1 MKIEKNGGPERSA
14 LRLLAILT
22 LANLALLAY
31 LLSQVQ
37 PAFGFAQARAFDSV
51 QAQTL
56 DSAQARAGAQSVA
69 PVVRA
74 QALEIVDKQGRLRA
88 TLNIQPASKHDG
100 QTYPET
106 VLLRLIDPNG
116 KPIVTLGGAVGSAGL
131 GLNDGSDTT
140 YALIEAKDA
149 DAYVRL
155 TTTAGGRQIIRP

>member
-1 MKIEKNGGPERSA
+1 MKRDTNGGPERSA

-22 LANLALLAY
+22 LSNLALLAY

-37 PAFGFAQARAFDSV
+37 PAI
-51 QAQTL
+51 
-56 DSAQARAGAQSVA
+56 AQSVA

-74 QALEIVDKQGRLRA
+74 QALEIVDRQGRVRA
-88 TLNIQPASKHDG
+88 TLDIQPASKHDG
-100 QTYPET
+100 QSYPET

-116 KPIVTLGGAVGSAGL
+116 KPIVKLAGAEGSAAL

-149 DAYVRL
+149 DSYVRL
-155 TTTAGGRQIIRP
+155 TTSDGRRQIIKP

>member
-1 MKIEKNGGPERSA
+1 MKNLPK
-14 LRLLAILT
+14 LLVVMT
-22 LANLALLAY
+22 VTNFVLLAY
-31 LLSQVQ
+31 LLSQAQ
-37 PAFGFAQARAFDSV
+37 P
-51 QAQTL
+51 
-56 DSAQARAGAQSVA
+56 AGAQNVA

-88 TLNIQPASKHDG
+88 SLNIQPASKHDG

-116 KPIVTLGGAVGSAGL
+116 KPIVKLGGAEGSAGL

-149 DAYVRL
+149 DAYLRL
-155 TTTAGGRQIIRP
+155 TTTAGGRQLIRP

>member
-1 MKIEKNGGPERSA
+1 MKITN
-14 LRLLAILT
+14 LLAILT
-22 LANLALLAY
+22 LANVALFAY

-37 PAFGFAQARAFDSV
+37 PI
-51 QAQTL
+51 
-56 DSAQARAGAQSVA
+56 GAQSVA

-116 KPIVTLGGAVGSAGL
+116 KPIVKLGGAEGSAGL

-155 TTTAGGRQIIRP
+155 TTTAGGRQLIRP

>member
-1 MKIEKNGGPERSA
+1 MKNLQK
-14 LRLLAILT
+14 LLVVMT
-22 LANLALLAY
+22 VTNVVLLAY

-37 PAFGFAQARAFDSV
+37 PIDAQ
-51 QAQTL
+51 
-56 DSAQARAGAQSVA
+56 GVA

-116 KPIVTLGGAVGSAGL
+116 KPIVKLGGAEGASGL

-155 TTTAGGRQIIRP
+155 TTTAGGRQLIRP

>member
-1 MKIEKNGGPERSA
+1 MKNLQK
-14 LRLLAILT
+14 LLVAMT
-22 LANLALLAY
+22 VANFVLLVY
-31 LLSQVQ
+31 LIAEIQ
-37 PAFGFAQARAFDSV
+37 PAFGFAE
-51 QAQTL
+51 
-56 DSAQARAGAQSVA
+56 AGADAQGVA

-116 KPIVTLGGAVGSAGL
+116 KPIVKLAGAEGASGL

-140 YALIEAKDA
+140 YALIEAKGA

-155 TTTAGGRQIIRP
+155 TTTAGGRQLIRP

>member
-1 MKIEKNGGPERSA
+1 MKITNV
-14 LRLLAILT
+14 LAILT
-22 LANLALLAY
+22 LANVALFAY
-31 LLSQVQ
+31 LLSQVL
-37 PAFGFAQARAFDSV
+37 PI
-51 QAQTL
+51 
-56 DSAQARAGAQSVA
+56 GAQSVA

-116 KPIVTLGGAVGSAGL
+116 KPIVKLGGAEGSAGL

-155 TTTAGGRQIIRP
+155 TTTAGGRQLIRP

>member
-1 MKIEKNGGPERSA
+1 MHKDGGPERSAPQRSA

-22 LANLALLAY
+22 LANLALFAY

-37 PAFGFAQARAFDSV
+37 PADAQ
-51 QAQTL
+51 
-56 DSAQARAGAQSVA
+56 GVA

-116 KPIVTLGGAVGSAGL
+116 KPIVKLAGAEGASGL

-155 TTTAGGRQIIRP
+155 TTTAGGRQLIRP

>member
-1 MKIEKNGGPERSA
+1 MKDLPK
-14 LRLLAILT
+14 LLAVMT
-22 LANLALLAY
+22 VANFVLLAY
-31 LLSQVQ
+31 LLAQVQ
-37 PAFGFAQARAFDSV
+37 P
-51 QAQTL
+51 
-56 DSAQARAGAQSVA
+56 AGAQSVA

-116 KPIVTLGGAVGSAGL
+116 KPIVKLGGAVGSAGL

-155 TTTAGGRQIIRP
+155 TTTAGGRQLIRP

>member
-1 MKIEKNGGPERSA
+1 MSMQSIGGPESSALRGRERSA

-22 LANLALLAY
+22 AANLALLGY

-37 PAFGFAQARAFDSV
+37 P
-51 QAQTL
+51 
-56 DSAQARAGAQSVA
+56 AGAQSVA

-74 QALEIVDKQGRLRA
+74 QALEIVDQQGRLRA
-88 TLNIQPASKHDG
+88 SLSIQPASKHDG

-106 VLLRLIDPNG
+106 VLLRLIDANG
-116 KPIVTLGGAVGSAGL
+116 KPIVKLAGAEGAAGL

-155 TTTAGGRQIIRP
+155 TTTAGGRQLIRP

>member
-1 MKIEKNGGPERSA
+1 MKITK
-14 LRLLAILT
+14 LLAILT

-37 PAFGFAQARAFDSV
+37 PI
-51 QAQTL
+51 
-56 DSAQARAGAQSVA
+56 GAQGVA

-116 KPIVTLGGAVGSAGL
+116 KPIVKLGGAEGSAGL

-149 DAYVRL
+149 DAYLRL
-155 TTTAGGRQIIRP
+155 TTTAGGRQLIRP

>member
-1 MKIEKNGGPERSA
+1 MKSLQK
-14 LRLLAILT
+14 LLVVMT
-22 LANLALLAY
+22 VANFVLLAY
-31 LLSQVQ
+31 LLSQMQ
-37 PAFGFAQARAFDSV
+37 P
-51 QAQTL
+51 
-56 DSAQARAGAQSVA
+56 AGAQSAA

-88 TLNIQPASKHDG
+88 TLDIQPASKHDG

-116 KPIVTLGGAVGSAGL
+116 KPIVKLGGAEGSAGL

-155 TTTAGGRQIIRP
+155 TTTAGGRQLIRP

>member
-1 MKIEKNGGPERSA
+1 MKMDINGGPERSA
-14 LRLLAILT
+14 LRLPALRLLAILT
-22 LANLALLAY
+22 LSNLALLAY

-37 PAFGFAQARAFDSV
+37 PAFDSA

-74 QALEIVDKQGRLRA
+74 QALEIVDRQGRVRA

-100 QTYPET
+100 QSYPET

-116 KPIVTLGGAVGSAGL
+116 KPIVKLAGAVGSAAL

-149 DAYVRL
+149 DSYMRL
-155 TTTAGGRQIIRP
+155 TTSDGRRQIIKP

>member
-1 MKIEKNGGPERSA
+1 MKMDIIGGPERSA
-14 LRLLAILT
+14 LRLPALRLLAILT
-22 LANLALLAY
+22 LSNLALLVY

-37 PAFGFAQARAFDSV
+37 P
-51 QAQTL
+51 
-56 DSAQARAGAQSVA
+56 AGAQSVA

-74 QALEIVDKQGRLRA
+74 QALEIVDRQGRVRA

-100 QTYPET
+100 QSYPET

-116 KPIVTLGGAVGSAGL
+116 KPIVKLGGAEGSAGL

-149 DAYVRL
+149 DSYVRL
-155 TTTAGGRQIIRP
+155 TTSDGRRQIIKP

>member
-1 MKIEKNGGPERSA
+1 MKMDINGGPERSA
-14 LRLLAILT
+14 PRLFAILT
-22 LANLALLAY
+22 LSNLALLAY

-37 PAFGFAQARAFDSV
+37 P
-51 QAQTL
+51 
-56 DSAQARAGAQSVA
+56 AGAQSVA

-74 QALEIVDKQGRLRA
+74 QALEIVDQQGRLRA
-88 TLNIQPASKHDG
+88 SLNIQPASKHDG
-100 QTYPET
+100 QIYPET

-116 KPIVTLGGAVGSAGL
+116 KPIVKLGGAVGSAGL

-155 TTTAGGRQIIRP
+155 TTTAGGRQLIRP